1 MLQCSLGK
9 LDLLF
14 HCSQYAEM
22 VCSCVRLISGAIMVG
37 LGIHYKKNEGEHFF
51 WKSDPCPN
59 GAAYWMFATGI
70 AWIVINSLHIIVKMI
85 MFFLRDLGRRLYHI
99 SFSHDLC
106 KFRRKDRWVIIDSF
120 ISCVMYLT
128 NVAVLTL
135 GAFVVFEAL
144 PKWTDDYEDYKKEYC
159 GENFCVNSD
168 KNYCESTPMVVAT
181 ILLILEFV
189 LFPILIMALLYCYC
203 YTNCCE
209 THWVAKNKANKNKRK
224 LKEEVLREA
233 ERESDAPTD
242 ASAGAKEGV

>member
-1 MLQCSLGK
+1 
-9 LDLLF
+9 
-14 HCSQYAEM
+14 M

-37 LGIHYKKNEGEHFF
+37 LGIYYKKNEGEHFF

-144 PKWTDDYEDYKKEYC
+144 PEWTDDLEDYKKEYC

-168 KNYCESTPMVVAT
+168 KNYCEATPMVVAT
-181 ILLILEFV
+181 ILLILEFI
-189 LFPILIMALLYCYC
+189 LFPILILALLYCYC

-224 LKEEVLREA
+224 LKEEVIREA